1 MSRILALLLIF
12 TLVLPSL
19 NAQEVKAKKKRK
31 KRGASQTALV
41 RNSGAAV
48 YKERSFDADPITYLE
63 AGQKVRISR
72 KKYPGKDGFGLF
84 YKVVVSKKL
93 KGYISD
99 VDVVPRFKKT
109 KYSKKVKENPDFEEM
124 TKEPEV
130 EQEPMLFTRYFGGQ
144 VSMVDFTEEFGGQNL
159 NAQTL
164 VYGLKMA
171 GPGFLLEEV
180 PLDIDLLLS
189 MTPPS
194 YYDDKLATA
203 PTTGFFLITNLAL
216 KVPFIDTPNSIV
228 YYSLGMTGSYTNFT
242 LTIGPSVLDVQEVRL
257 GAIAGLGAA
266 MRFSR
271 KYFIQVDW
279 KYYYEKTQYMGYGTS
294 FGLQY

>member
-1 MSRILALLLIF
+1 MARILALLL
-12 TLVLPSL
+12 TLVLIFP
-19 NAQEVKAKKKRK
+19 AVAAEKAKGKKKRK
-31 KRGASQTALV
+31 RRASQTAIV

-48 YKERSFDADPITYLE
+48 YKKRSFDADPVTYLD

-72 KKYPGKDGFGLF
+72 KKYPGSDGFGLF
-84 YKVVVSKKL
+84 YKVVVSKGL

-99 VDVVPRFKKT
+99 VDVVPQFTKT
-109 KYSKKVKENPDFEEM
+109 KFSKKVKENPAFEEM
-124 TKEPEV
+124 SKEPDP

-144 VSMVDFTEEFGGQNL
+144 VAMVNFTEEFSGQEL
-159 NAQTL
+159 SSETL
-164 VYGLKMA
+164 LFGLKMA

-189 MTPPS
+189 MDAPS

-203 PTTGFFLITNLAL
+203 PTTGFFILSNITL
-216 KVPFIDTPNSIV
+216 KVPFVDTPNSIV
-228 YYSLGMTGSYTNFT
+228 YYSLGLTGSYTNFAV
-242 LTIGPSVLDVQEVRL
+242 TIGSTTLDSQEFRI
-257 GAIAGLGAA
+257 GAIGGFGAA
-266 MRFSR
+266 MRFSK

-279 KYYYEKTQYMGYGTS
+279 KYYYEKTSYMGYAAS